1 MRTFKSLLFVL
12 AVFVLVAAAPKN
24 DWKDVEAALG
34 RAGTV
39 QPDGAYKVS
48 FPDAVVVHLDT
59 DHSRRP
65 VEVLESIPSIHDF
78 VMDR

>member
-1 MRTFKSLLFVL
+1 MRAFKSMLSFLALLLLF
-12 AVFVLVAAAPKN
+12 AAAPTK